1 MKRMRKLVATTAAM
15 VLLGTGAGFAADTVK
30 VGLVGEMSGPFAE
43 FGAQFKGGVEAFQAI
58 NGTEAGGKQV
68 EVIIKDVGGP
78 NPDVAKRIAQEFVVR
93 DKINVLTGFG
103 FTPNAAA
110 VAPIATEAK
119 VPMVVMNAAAGGL
132 TKASDYM
139 VRVSFSL
146 PTLVPPMA
154 QWLVDNDFKKAYVIV
169 GDYRPGHDTEAA
181 FLEAF
186 PKAGGEVVG
195 NVRTPLMTVDFAPYM
210 QKIKDAKPDVIFAFV
225 NAGDVMAGLMKAY
238 REKGL
243 EEAGIKLV
251 GTGDITFEPSMPAV
265 GSAADGVVT
274 SYAYSMEHPSDLNK
288 EFVAAFKEAAGADAM
303 PSIMAVSGYDA
314 MALIYAALDKT
325 GGDADGTALVDAM
338 KGMEWESPRGPI
350 SIDPETRDIVQ
361 NIYLRKVEKVGD
373 HYGNVEFE
381 TFEPAK

>member
-1 MKRMRKLVATTAAM
+1 MKPMMNLIAATAAM
-15 VLLGTGAGFAADTVK
+15 VLLGTSAGFAADTVK
-30 VGLVGEMSGPFAE
+30 VGLVGEMSGPFAV
-43 FGAQFKGGVEAFQAI
+43 FGAQFKGGLEAFQAI

-78 NPDVAKRIAQEFVVR
+78 NPDVAKRLAQELVVR
-93 DKINVLTGFG
+93 DKVSILTGFG

-119 VPMVVMNAAAGGL
+119 VPMVIMNAAAGGL

-146 PTLVPPMA
+146 PTVVPPMA
-154 QWLVDNDFKKAYVIV
+154 QWLVDNGYKKAYVIV

-210 QKIKDAKPDVIFAFV
+210 QKIKDAKPDAIFAFV

-265 GSAADGVVT
+265 GDAAEGVVT
-274 SYAYSMEHPSDLNK
+274 SYPYSMEHPSELNQA
-288 EFVAAFKEAAGADAM
+288 FVKAFKEAAGADAM
-303 PSIMAVSGYDA
+303 PSIMAVGGYDA
-314 MALIYAALDKT
+314 MAVIYAALNAT
-325 GGDADGTALVDAM
+325 GGDTDGTALVEAM
-338 KGMEWESPRGPI
+338 KGLEWESPRGPI

-361 NIYLRKVEKVGD
+361 NIYLRKVEKVDD
-373 HYGNVEFE
+373 HYGNVEFQ